1 MSMISCCSAK
11 LLIKVD
17 SKMDFIQYVMG
28 GAWSRIPVDI
38 YGMFIVFDSAT
49 PFIYIP
55 ICYLGSSQ

>member
-1 MSMISCCSAK
+1 
-11 LLIKVD
+11 
-17 SKMDFIQYVMG
+17 MDFIQYVMG